1 MGVERTCSECGAA
14 VAAGAEH
21 DCKSLRKTSAASPAA
36 ISGARQA
43 VAPPAPTS
51 APAPA
56 GALEPAQ
63 LLPAPAELE
72 PPAAGGAVDDEFDP
86 RIGTLLGEHYR
97 ILERLG
103 AGGMGTVYLVVHV
116 HLKKKFAAKILNP
129 DTAKRPDALAR
140 FQQEA
145 VSASKLDHENIVD
158 IVNFGVSDDGTLY
171 LVMEF
176 LKGETL
182 NQILARGALS
192 VPDTVRVAVPVC
204 RALAA
209 AHGAGIVHRDL
220 KPENVFVT
228 RRSGARHVVKIL
240 DFGVSKI
247 KEGALAERRLT
258 QTGDVLGSPLYM
270 SPESSRGDADVD
282 GRADIYAVGVMLFE
296 MLTGRVPFT
305 ADNYLQV
312 LYKHIQEPPPAP
324 RSLRPELP
332 PALDEVVL
340 RALAK
345 DPAARYQRMED
356 LEAALIAAAPG
367 VDLSAPIS
375 QAVSPVSTSIDTPIV
390 PGSSSGAHAPA
401 ATPIA
406 VPAELSP
413 AHLPARRRRSLR
425 AIGIGFVGTVALLAV
440 GAFYF
445 LSAPAKV
452 TPVNYAA
459 RGAGPLPAP
468 EPDPSPPQNPNPPP
482 NSNPTPTSSP
492 PPAEPALLS
501 VESDP
506 AGAEVT
512 LDGRALG
519 QTPLG
524 LHIDA
529 DGREHTLKLEL
540 AGFRAETRQVLL
552 DRDRAVAVV
561 LKKRDRPRP
570 TPMDIK
576 EGR

>member
-1 MGVERTCSECGAA
+1 MSVERTCSECGAA

-21 DCKSLRKTSAASPAA
+21 ACKSLRKTSAASPAA

-43 VAPPAPTS
+43 VAPPPDP
-51 APAPA
+51 PAA
-56 GALEPAQ
+56 EAAQ
-63 LLPAPAELE
+63 LLPAPADLE
-72 PPAAGGAVDDEFDP
+72 PPTPVLAHAGEGDEPFDP

-171 LVMEF
+171 LVMEY
-176 LKGETL
+176 LRGETL
-182 NQILARGALS
+182 NQILAKGALS

-209 AHGAGIVHRDL
+209 AHNAGIVHRDL
-220 KPENVFVT
+220 KPENVFIA

-270 SPESSRGDADVD
+270 SPEASRGDADVD
-282 GRADIYAVGVMLFE
+282 GRADIYAIGVMLFE

-345 DPAARYQRMED
+345 EPAARYHRMED

-367 VDLSAPIS
+367 VDLTAPIS
-375 QAVSPVSTSIDTPIV
+375 QAVSPVSTSIDAPIV
-390 PGSSSGAHAPA
+390 GSSSGANAPA
-401 ATPIA
+401 AMPIPVA
-406 VPAELSP
+406 AELAP
-413 AHLPARRRRSLR
+413 AHVPPRRSRRSLR
-425 AIGIGFVGTVALLAV
+425 AIGAGFVGTVALLAA
-440 GAFYF
+440 GGFYF
-445 LSAPAKV
+445 LSAPAPTKV

-459 RGAGPLPAP
+459 RGAGAY
-468 EPDPSPPQNPNPPP
+468 ER
-482 NSNPTPTSSP
+482 
-492 PPAEPALLS
+492 PAEPAAPPRAATPTPAPTQTPPPEQAMLS

-512 LDGRALG
+512 LDGKALG

-524 LHIDA
+524 VRLEA
-529 DGREHTLKLEL
+529 DGREHTIKLEL
-540 AGFRAETRQVLL
+540 AGFRPETRQVLL

-561 LKKRDRPRP
+561 LKRRDRPRP